1 MFKTLN
7 EIHNHLSEK
16 IGEEVILTSYQ
27 PRNLVIEHTGI
38 LAKLYPSLFI
48 IDIGD
53 TSKTINRVSFN
64 YSDILTGDILLT
76 FN

>member
-7 EIHNHLSEK
+7 EIRNHLNEK
-16 IGEEVILTSYQ
+16 IGKEVILTSHQ

-48 IDIGD
+48 IEIVD
-53 TSKTINRVSFN
+53 TSKTVNRVSFS
-64 YSDILTGDILLT
+64 YSDILTGDIELA
-76 FN
+76 FY

>member
-1 MFKTLN
+1 MFRTLN
-7 EIHNHLSEK
+7 EIRNHLSEK
-16 IGEEVILTSYQ
+16 IGKEVILTSYQ

-38 LAKLYPSLFI
+38 LAKLYSSLFI

-53 TSKTINRVSFN
+53 TSKTVNRVSFS
-64 YSDILTGDILLT
+64 YSDILKGDIELT